1 MLINWETMATKKPII
16 SVIVERDIYNK
27 LKEGAKKE
35 KTSLSRYASKLIKE
49 ALYLKENVFKDE
61 IYKNIDWLNEEWED
75 KFKYLFTTVLDT
87 TPDPIWI
94 KDINLKFVYV
104 NQAFAD
110 LFGYKKEEML
120 GKGDAELLEEEVA
133 KNCIYSDYLA
143 INNEGP
149 THSVEA
155 VVKDGKKLYFDVI
168 KTPIKDKNGKVIAI
182 LGISRDITEIQE
194 KCEIKSKEEKNSS

>member
-1 MLINWETMATKKPII
+1 MPTKKPII
-16 SVIVERDIYNK
+16 SVIVEEDIYKK
-27 LKEGAKKE
+27 LKERAKNE
-35 KTSLSRYASKLIKE
+35 KTSLSKYASKLIKE

-61 IYKNIDWLNEEWED
+61 IYKNVDWLNEEWED

-94 KDINLKFVYV
+94 KDINLKWVYV

-120 GKGDAELLEEEVA
+120 GKGDADLLEEEVA

-143 INNEGP
+143 INSEGP
-149 THSVEA
+149 THFVE
-155 VVKDGKKLYFDVI
+155 VVEKDGKKLYFDVI

-194 KCEIKSKEEKNSS
+194 KCEAESESKQESN